1 MLIAVH
7 ESTYNSTFHNMSD
20 HFRRSCDKRERER
33 ERVHTR
39 YGSFFLKFFK
49 VSEFYV
55 LQGEMDFTKM
65 SGKYQGTLNFPVCIK

>member
-20 HFRRSCDKRERER
+20 HFRRSSDKRERER
-33 ERVHTR
+33 EREFIRVMEVC
-39 YGSFFLKFFK
+39 FKFFK